1 MINHSNFAGRTALV
15 TGGASGLGRAMAE
28 ALAATGASL
37 VLFDLN
43 HAQARYL
50 ASDLKAKHSI
60 RVEAV
65 EGSVTNSDDVARGCR
80 TAIELTGRLDIVM
93 NNAGII
99 GNAPSIELEEAT
111 WRRVIDV
118 NLTGVFLVAQ
128 AAARIMIPQGGGSI
142 VNTTSMY
149 GVAAAPGR
157 ASYCASK
164 AGVVGL
170 TKVLAIEWAASAVR
184 VNAIGPGYVR
194 TALTEQAEAEGKI
207 DFNALVRRVPVGRL
221 ATPAEIADIALF
233 LASDAAAY
241 ITGQTL
247 VADGGWTSY
256 SYL

>member
-1 MINHSNFAGRTALV
+1 MSQLESAMTNYSNFAGRTALV

-43 HAQARYL
+43 HAQARHL

-118 NLTGVFLVAQ
+118 NLTGVFVVAQ
-128 AAARIMIPQGGGSI
+128 AAAGNVEDFKIKEGSRS
-142 VNTTSMY
+142 V
-149 GVAAAPGR
+149 
-157 ASYCASK
+157 
-164 AGVVGL
+164 
-170 TKVLAIEWAASAVR
+170 
-184 VNAIGPGYVR
+184 
-194 TALTEQAEAEGKI
+194 
-207 DFNALVRRVPVGRL
+207 
-221 ATPAEIADIALF
+221 
-233 LASDAAAY
+233 
-241 ITGQTL
+241 
-247 VADGGWTSY
+247 
-256 SYL
+256 

>member
-1 MINHSNFAGRTALV
+1 MTPHSKFAGRTALV

-43 HAQARYL
+43 HAQARGL
-50 ASDLKAKHSI
+50 ASDLKAKHWI
-60 RVEAV
+60 RAEAV

-93 NNAGII
+93 NNAGIV
-99 GNAPSIELEEAT
+99 GNAPSIDLDEAT

-170 TKVLAIEWAASAVR
+170 TKVLAIEWAASGVR

-194 TALTEQAEAEGKI
+194 TPLTEQAEAEGKL
-207 DFNALVRRVPVGRL
+207 DFDALARRIPAGRL
-221 ATPAEIADIALF
+221 AMPAEIAASRCF
-233 LASDAAAY
+233 LLP
-241 ITGQTL
+241 TL
-247 VADGGWTSY
+247 PLTSRDRP
-256 SYL
+256 

>member
-1 MINHSNFAGRTALV
+1 MSQLESAMTNYSNFAGRTALV

-43 HAQARYL
+43 HAQARHL

-60 RVEAV
+60 RAEAV

-128 AAARIMIPQGGGSI
+128 AAARIMIPVRAFPRSS
-142 VNTTSMY
+142 TAWSCSWTSRDKHR
-149 GVAAAPGR
+149 APGSR
-157 ASYCASK
+157 RCRRQCRISYDMD
-164 AGVVGL
+164 
-170 TKVLAIEWAASAVR
+170 E
-184 VNAIGPGYVR
+184 
-194 TALTEQAEAEGKI
+194 
-207 DFNALVRRVPVGRL
+207 
-221 ATPAEIADIALF
+221 
-233 LASDAAAY
+233 
-241 ITGQTL
+241 
-247 VADGGWTSY
+247 TSFQI
-256 SYL
+256 